1 LREHRHEFCH
11 LDAHVV
17 LVCQSGSRAAQA
29 AERLTDAGLVNV
41 RILDG
46 PGSFRDGL
54 ADRPPRALGRAA
66 PGSPLPSGR
75 RLRLADLTEYPS
87 VLGPAGTSACEL
99 VEQALGDIGLTP
111 VVAVE
116 TTQHEAIVP
125 LIMTG
130 ACAAAVAGFA
140 PPLTRPVTVIH
151 RTGDLSPAAH
161 AFLAAVN

>member
-1 LREHRHEFCH
+1 L
-11 LDAHVV
+11 AV
-17 LVCQSGSRAAQA
+17 L
-29 AERLTDAGLVNV
+29 
-41 RILDG
+41 
-46 PGSFRDGL
+46 P
-54 ADRPPRALGRAA
+54 

-116 TTQHEAIVP
+116 TTQREAIVP

-130 ACAAAVAGFA
+130 AGASAVAGFA
-140 PPLTRPVTVIH
+140 R
-151 RTGDLSPAAH
+151 R
-161 AFLAAVN
+161 